1 LENQTQQ
8 ILSQFDQQNNFTME
22 MVRNYDYYQM
32 QIRHFDSLLL
42 RVMDQLESITDEND
56 RARLFQNM
64 TVLSDEV
71 GNAER
76 NQVAIGSIIKRHVR
90 TLRSDLESYYV
101 TKIIQQ
107 SLSTLDTITD
117 LHQDI
122 IYEHQFQNGK
132 IISSPKFRIV
142 NPTTTMEVSPT
153 TQTTTT
159 TIMEQNRTS
168 IPAKTT
174 EVVTTTISTATS
186 AATDWEKVNE

>member
-1 LENQTQQ
+1 MENQTQQ

-32 QIRHFDSLLL
+32 QIQHFDSLLL

-159 TIMEQNRTS
+159 TITEQNRTS

>member
-159 TIMEQNRTS
+159 TITEQNRTS

>member
-1 LENQTQQ
+1 MENQTQQ

-159 TIMEQNRTS
+159 TITEQNRTS